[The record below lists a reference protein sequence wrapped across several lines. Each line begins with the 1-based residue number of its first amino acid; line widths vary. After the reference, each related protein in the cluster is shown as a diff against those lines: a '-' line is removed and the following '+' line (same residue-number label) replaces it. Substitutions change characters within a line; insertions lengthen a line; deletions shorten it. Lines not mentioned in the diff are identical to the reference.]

1 MKEADILPIL
11 MKYFKV
17 YRGKEQNYKNIFY
30 CCDELVEKLNEEEK
44 TIQKKHQI
52 LNRIFIDL

>member
-1 MKEADILPIL
+1 

-30 CCDELVEKLNEEEK
+30 CNDELIKLFEK
-44 TIQKKHQI
+44 HGC
-52 LNRIFIDL
+52 